1 MLRALSKASLSL
13 NGQYEVRGGCRG
25 GSKFEKDWQI
35 GIGGI
40 ARGRG
45 SKIQKGR
52 GKVEWRGSWG
62 GIFGGRGWGTGGALE
77 VLTEGEGGPMGRV
90 RREGMGSEGWA
101 RRGGCLGEE
110 RGEGRTCPSCTL
122 GTEEAEGWMG
132 WRPIGGEALP
142 PLFKAVI

>member
-1 MLRALSKASLSL
+1 MSSIKELRRCGANMVPLEEFRNVSGVQAIGCGPRDWREDRTLLWWLEVAVTRRVPSRWRRACGSSVLRALSKASLSL

-52 GKVEWRGSWG
+52 EKVEWRGSWG
-62 GIFGGRGWGTGGALE
+62 GIFEIGR
-77 VLTEGEGGPMGRV
+77 
-90 RREGMGSEGWA
+90 
-101 RRGGCLGEE
+101 
-110 RGEGRTCPSCTL
+110 
-122 GTEEAEGWMG
+122 
-132 WRPIGGEALP
+132 
-142 PLFKAVI
+142 